1 MEIAADDVSGP
12 GGGGPPA
19 AAPEAP
25 PLVVDLDGTLILSDL
40 LDESF
45 LAALSARPLAALASL
60 GPLLRGDRAALKRRL
75 ADRSSLD
82 PALVPLRADLVTHLR
97 AEREKGRRLVLATAS
112 DELLVKPLAAAL
124 GLFDEVLASDGE
136 RNLGGEAKRALLVS
150 RYGEKGFDYAGDRR
164 ADLPVFRSARSALL
178 AGGGVGLR
186 AEVEVAGTPVAAA
199 FPGPAAGLGTLLGAL
214 RVRQWVK
221 NVLVFVPL
229 VTGHVF
235 GAAALLS
242 AFVAFLALS
251 ACASGLY
258 VLNDLVDL
266 GSDRRH
272 PTKRARP
279 FASGALPLR
288 LGLLLVPLL
297 LAAAAALGALLTPG
311 ARLLLAGYAATSAL
325 YSFFLKRKVLV
336 DVFALAFLYTLRVLL
351 GGAATLVPVS
361 PWLLAFSVF
370 IFLSLAFAKRASE
383 LFSVRERGHEGAS
396 GRDWLVRDAGMVRV
410 LGVASGYGAGMVL
423 AIYVHSDH
431 VRELYAHPGWLWLLV
446 PLLLYWSSRVW
457 VLVGRGAMNE
467 DPIVFALRDRVTW
480 AIGLLTAAVLLAAA
494 RAPFGIPGLM
504 E

>member
-1 MEIAADDVSGP
+1 MESADDDVP
-12 GGGGPPA
+12 GRGAKSAPA
-19 AAPEAP
+19 AGPAAP

-45 LAALSARPLAALASL
+45 LATLSARPLSALAALA
-60 GPLLRGDRAALKRRL
+60 PLLRGDRAALKRRL
-75 ADRSSLD
+75 AGGSGLD
-82 PALVPLRADLVTHLR
+82 PALVPLRADLVAHLR
-97 AEREKGRRLVLATAS
+97 AEKEKGRRLVLATAS
-112 DELLVKPLAAAL
+112 DELLARPLAAPL
-124 GLFDEVLASDGE
+124 GLFDEVLASDGA
-136 RNLGGEAKRALLVS
+136 RNLGGEAKRGLLVS

-164 ADLPVFRSARSALL
+164 ADLPVFRSARNAIL
-178 AGGGVGLR
+178 AGGGVRLR
-186 AEVEVAGTPVAAA
+186 AEVEAAGTPVAAA
-199 FPGPAAGLGTLLGAL
+199 FPGPDSGLRDLLGAI

-221 NVLVFVPL
+221 NLLVFVPL

-235 GAAALLS
+235 GAAALL
-242 AFVAFLALS
+242 AAVVAFLALS

-266 GSDRRH
+266 AADRRH
-272 PTKRARP
+272 PAKRSRP
-279 FASGALPLR
+279 FASGALPVR

-297 LAAAAALGALLTPG
+297 LAAAVALGALLPPG

-325 YSFFLKRKVLV
+325 YSFFLKRKVLL
-336 DVFALAFLYTLRVLL
+336 DVFTLAFLYTLRVLL

-396 GRDWLVRDAGMVRV
+396 GRDWFVRDSAAVHA
-410 LGVASGYGAGMVL
+410 LGVTSAYGAGMVL

-431 VRELYAHPGWLWLLV
+431 VRGLYAHPGWLWLLV
-446 PLLLYWSSRVW
+446 PLLLYWASRVW
-457 VLVGRGAMNE
+457 ILVGRGEMDE